1 MDLNYLAL
9 VEAADLISKKVIS
22 SEELTQ
28 AHLDRISKLD
38 TSLNCFISLTPETAL
53 KRAREMD
60 AEIQKGI
67 YRSPM
72 HGIPIALKDLFET
85 QGIPTTAGSLFFKDW
100 VPEVDGIVVERLQAA
115 GGINL
120 GKLNMHEIALG
131 VTNNNPHFGACHNPW
146 DFERTPGGS
155 SGGSGS
161 ALAADLCMGS
171 MGSDTGG
178 SIRIPASLSG
188 VVGLKPTYGRVSLRG
203 VVPLSW
209 NLDHPGPMARR
220 VGDAAL
226 LLQVVSGY
234 DPEDPASVDM
244 DVPDYMAQLQGNVR
258 GWRVALAEDQF
269 FTKANAEVL
278 AAVRQA
284 AEVFASLGA
293 QINPV
298 EFPGAYEAAKDNGLM
313 VTSDAAAFHQERLAD
328 MPDKFGEDVR
338 QRMEMGAAYTSG
350 EYSLARRNQA
360 VLRRKFEQFF
370 NEYDLLLTATTPIT
384 APLLE
389 GPDAVEQALT
399 LTRFTAPFN
408 FSGFP
413 AISLPC
419 GFTDQGLPIGL
430 QIVTRPWGEA
440 ALLRAAQAYESA
452 TEWHQRRP
460 NLSS

>member
-1 MDLNYLAL
+1 MDLNYLTLA
-9 VEAADLISKKVIS
+9 EASDLIAKQKVS
-22 SEELTQ
+22 CEELTQ
-28 AHLDRISKLD
+28 VHLDRISVLESK
-38 TSLNCFISLTPETAL
+38 LNCFITRTQEAAL
-53 KRAREMD
+53 KRARELD
-60 AEIQKGI
+60 TEIKNGI
-67 YRSPM
+67 SRGPL
-72 HGIPIALKDLFET
+72 HGLPIALKDLFET
-85 QGIPTTAGSLFFKDW
+85 RGILTTAGSLFFNDW
-100 VPEVDGIVVERLQAA
+100 VPEDDGVVVERLNAA
-115 GGINL
+115 GAVNL

-131 VTNNNPHFGACHNPW
+131 VTNNNPHYGACHNPW
-146 DFERTPGGS
+146 DLERTPGGS

-161 ALAADLCMGS
+161 ALAAGLCMGS

-188 VVGLKPTYGRVSLRG
+188 VVGLKPTFGRVSLRG

-220 VGDAAL
+220 VEDTAL
-226 LLQVVSGY
+226 LLQVIAGY
-234 DPEDPASVDM
+234 DPEDPVSVDT
-244 DVPDYMAQLQGNVR
+244 DVPDYPAQLNGNVR
-258 GWRVALAEDQF
+258 GWRVALAEDPF
-269 FTKANAEVL
+269 FTKADADVL
-278 AAVRQA
+278 AAVRAA

-293 QINPV
+293 QISPV

-313 VTSDAAAFHQERLAD
+313 VTSDAAAFHQERLTD
-328 MPDKFGEDVR
+328 LPEKFGEDIR
-338 QRMEMGAAYTSG
+338 QRLEIGAAYTSS
-350 EYSLARRNQA
+350 EYSLARRNQT

-370 NEYDLLLTATTPIT
+370 NDYDLLLTATTPIA

-389 GPDAVEQALT
+389 GPDAVEQART

-408 FSGFP
+408 ISGLP

-440 ALLRAAQAYESA
+440 ALLRAAQAYERA

-460 NLSS
+460 NLSG

>member
-1 MDLNYLAL
+1 MDLNYLTLA
-9 VEAADLISKKVIS
+9 EASDLIAKQEVSC
-22 SEELTQ
+22 EELTQ
-28 AHLDRISKLD
+28 AHLDRISEMDSK
-38 TSLNCFISLTPETAL
+38 LNCFITRTPEIAL
-53 KRAREMD
+53 KRARTLD
-60 AEIQKGI
+60 TEIKNGI
-67 YRSPM
+67 SRGPL

-85 QGIPTTAGSLFFKDW
+85 RGIPTTAGSLFLKDW
-100 VPEVDGIVVERLQAA
+100 VPEADGVVVERLNAA
-115 GGINL
+115 GAVNL

-131 VTNNNPHFGACHNPW
+131 VTNNNPHYGACHNPW
-146 DFERTPGGS
+146 DLERTPGGS

-161 ALAADLCMGS
+161 ALAAGLCMGS

-188 VVGLKPTYGRVSLRG
+188 VVGLKPTFGRVSLRG

-220 VGDAAL
+220 VEGAAL
-226 LLQVVSGY
+226 LLQVIAGY
-234 DPEDPASVDM
+234 DPEDPVSVDM
-244 DVPDYMAQLQGNVR
+244 DVPDYPAQLDGNVR
-258 GWRVALAEDQF
+258 GWRVALAEDPF
-269 FTKANAEVL
+269 FTKADADVL
-278 AAVRQA
+278 AAVRAA

-293 QINPV
+293 QV
-298 EFPGAYEAAKDNGLM
+298 SFMEFPGAYEAAKDNGLM
-313 VTSDAAAFHQERLAD
+313 VTSDAAAFHQERLTD
-328 MPDKFGEDVR
+328 LPEKFGEDIR
-338 QRMEMGAAYTSG
+338 QRLEIGAAYTSS
-350 EYSLARRNQA
+350 EYSLARRNQT

-370 NEYDLLLTATTPIT
+370 NEYDLLLTATTPIA

-389 GPDAVEQALT
+389 GPDAVEQART

-408 FSGFP
+408 FSGLP

-419 GFTDQGLPIGL
+419 GFTDRGLPIGL

-460 NLSS
+460 NLSG